1 MPKLIRFGSNA
12 LIYCTGDKADKI
24 FLLQRGMIWLTYVD
38 IETGEETSDIVE
50 PGEFFGIKP
59 VLGRFPREENALAKE
74 AAAVLV
80 FTPSEFELML
90 LSNDRI
96 VMKMLK
102 VFSDQLRR
110 VHSHISSITKT
121 KYVKPD
127 YGLFEIGEKYMKRDR
142 YSQAKYIFDRYLELY
157 PEGENS
163 EEVRDYLQTL
173 DKKVPT
179 DDRNR
184 GSSGTMSIKESLEK
198 DSILQMDPDFL
209 ARFSRHFRPGEIIF
223 SEYEPGNTFYLVLAG
238 DVKVVK
244 NTGQN
249 EHTLD
254 VLHQAEIF
262 GEMAILDKSPRT
274 ATAIAINEVTLL
286 EFTGENFEILMCGY
300 AQISMKLLKVLST
313 RIHKAKRRAM
323 ILTLPDSNTKI
334 ADVFLMLDETGGAT
348 NDKSSG
354 YSREFKI
361 SIEDVA
367 HWAGLNI
374 TETKSVLDYYV
385 IQRRISIYQNRMV
398 VKNINDFSR
407 FVTARRNYE

>member
-1 MPKLIRFGSNA
+1 
-12 LIYCTGDKADKI
+12 
-24 FLLQRGMIWLTYVD
+24 
-38 IETGEETSDIVE
+38 
-50 PGEFFGIKP
+50 
-59 VLGRFPREENALAKE
+59 
-74 AAAVLV
+74 
-80 FTPSEFELML
+80 
-90 LSNDRI
+90 
-96 VMKMLK
+96 
-102 VFSDQLRR
+102 
-110 VHSHISSITKT
+110 
-121 KYVKPD
+121 
-127 YGLFEIGEKYMKRDR
+127 
-142 YSQAKYIFDRYLELY
+142 
-157 PEGENS
+157 
-163 EEVRDYLQTL
+163 
-173 DKKVPT
+173 
-179 DDRNR
+179 
-184 GSSGTMSIKESLEK
+184 MSIKESLEK